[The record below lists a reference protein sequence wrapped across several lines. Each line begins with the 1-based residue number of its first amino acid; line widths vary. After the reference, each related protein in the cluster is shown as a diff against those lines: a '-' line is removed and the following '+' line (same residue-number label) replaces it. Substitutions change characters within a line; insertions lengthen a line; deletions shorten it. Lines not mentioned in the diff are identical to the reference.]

1 MSKRHSI
8 HELLA
13 ALLLV
18 VPGLAPATT
27 LGHGFSY
34 QGQLSRSGVPVQGN
48 VALRFSLWDAAGS
61 GDPPTG
67 GNQVGTVQ
75 TLTSVPVSGGIFSVV
90 LNAGNEFGSQ
100 AFNGEA
106 RWLQVEVCADTTC
119 SAVTVLGPR
128 QAITGAPYA
137 LGPWQ
142 MNGTNL
148 GYLGGNV
155 GIGTATPGRPLHIR
169 ANQPAMVL
177 EDSAAP
183 LQQSGFISFQNATT
197 ETGWMG
203 YGSAGSPDMTFAN
216 ARPGGDMVFWDN
228 GEKMR
233 VDTGG
238 NVGIG
243 TSAPTSKLEVRGD
256 IRMGASGQWLAP
268 ASEEALRIVRGEV
281 LAAGSINEGSGF
293 RVTHPATGIYN
304 IIFDTPFLATHHTT
318 LSVTPVANSGTLI
331 AMASSLPGPALVA
344 LRIVNGSGTATDGAF
359 SFTVIGVR

>member
-155 GIGTATPGRPLHIR
+155 GIGTATPGRP
-169 ANQPAMVL
+169 
-177 EDSAAP
+177 ST
-183 LQQSGFISFQNATT
+183 SG
-197 ETGWMG
+197 
-203 YGSAGSPDMTFAN
+203 
-216 ARPGGDMVFWDN
+216 
-228 GEKMR
+228 
-233 VDTGG
+233 
-238 NVGIG
+238 
-243 TSAPTSKLEVRGD
+243 PTSPRWSWRTARLRCSSRDSSHSRTRRPRPDGWVT
-256 IRMGASGQWLAP
+256 AP
-268 ASEEALRIVRGEV
+268 R
-281 LAAGSINEGSGF
+281 AA
-293 RVTHPATGIYN
+293 RT
-304 IIFDTPFLATHHTT
+304 
-318 LSVTPVANSGTLI
+318 
-331 AMASSLPGPALVA
+331 
-344 LRIVNGSGTATDGAF
+344 
-359 SFTVIGVR
+359 